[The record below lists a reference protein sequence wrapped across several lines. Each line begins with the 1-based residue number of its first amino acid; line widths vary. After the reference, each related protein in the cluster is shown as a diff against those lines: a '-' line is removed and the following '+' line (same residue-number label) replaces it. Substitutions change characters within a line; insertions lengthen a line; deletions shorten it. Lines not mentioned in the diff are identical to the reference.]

1 MEGTEKIKKR
11 PQMARLEKI
20 ARRIYGNAGDPVP
33 IEGMERERWENA
45 YNGSIRIARAAQGL
59 KYWSPQMINIRGYK
73 EIFAVHKQAATR
85 IENESIPKLENN
97 GSYAAFF
104 GGMDNAQ

>member
-1 MEGTEKIKKR
+1 MEEKRKGLKTAKI
-11 PQMARLEKI
+11 ARLEKI
-20 ARRIYGNAGDPVP
+20 ARRIYSCGDQIPV
-33 IEGMERERWENA
+33 EGVSKERFEDA
-45 YNGSIRIARAAQGL
+45 YDYTLRIGRAAQRL

-73 EIFAVHKQAATR
+73 EIFAVHKQAATE
-85 IENESIPKLENN
+85 IEKRSIEGLEKN